1 MEINPITNT
10 EWRFIKKKNRKAQNK
25 GTLQISHR
33 FEDGRR
39 LGAFPGRKVRNNRTF
54 YLLNI

>member
-10 EWRFIKKKNRKAQNK
+10 EWRFIKKNRKAQNK
-25 GTLQISHR
+25 GTLQISYR

-39 LGAFPGRKVRNNRTF
+39 LGAFPGKCGIIELN
-54 YLLNI
+54 LLALNI